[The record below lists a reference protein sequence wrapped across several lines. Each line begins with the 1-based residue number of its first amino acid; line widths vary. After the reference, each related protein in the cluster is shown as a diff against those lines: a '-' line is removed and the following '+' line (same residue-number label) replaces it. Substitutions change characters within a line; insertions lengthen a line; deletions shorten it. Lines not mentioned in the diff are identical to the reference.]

1 MEQGL
6 GQNEA
11 QLLKFSRQA
20 ILLMVEGLFVP
31 IAEQRRVKVVS
42 L

>member
-11 QLLKFSRQA
+11 QLLKFLRQT
-20 ILLMVEGLFVP
+20 ILLMAEGLVVP
-31 IAEQRRVKVVS
+31 IVEQRRVKVVS